1 MHLICILCII
11 LIGVERVPSDSNE
24 DTSLPYNEQVDSFS
38 DSESEEEVDTALET
52 TINEH
57 DPSDQTTKSKN
68 TN

>member
-24 DTSLPYNEQVDSFS
+24 NTSLPYNEQVDSFS
-38 DSESEEEVDTALET
+38 DSESEEEVDSALET
-52 TINEH
+52 INEY